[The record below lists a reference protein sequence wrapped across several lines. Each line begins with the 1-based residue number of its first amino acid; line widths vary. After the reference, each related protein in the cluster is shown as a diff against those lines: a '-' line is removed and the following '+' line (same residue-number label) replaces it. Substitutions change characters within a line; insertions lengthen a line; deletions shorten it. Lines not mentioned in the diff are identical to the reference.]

1 MMSNLF
7 PFLIIAVVLFV
18 VLNLAAGLIWVE
30 RRLLAL
36 WQDRYGPN
44 RVGPFGLGQV
54 IADSVKLFTKEV
66 WIPPFADKPVFV
78 LAPAIIVATALISLA
93 VVPFAPGFV
102 VADLNIGVL
111 FLLAM
116 SSLGVYSV
124 VLAGW
129 ASNNKFSLLGGI
141 RASAQMLSYEVFMGL
156 SLMGVVIL
164 AGSFRLTDIVEAQH
178 GLWFVI
184 PQFLGFVLFLIA
196 GVAETRRL
204 PFDLA
209 EAENELIAGFHSE
222 YSGMKFGMFFVGEY
236 IGVILIS
243 ATISLLFFGGWL
255 GPVLPPP
262 VWFGAKT
269 MFFIC
274 LFILFRAA
282 LPRPRFDQLMSW
294 GWKVMLP
301 LALVNLLVTGAVVLA
316 RLCAACDSSVSRR
329 KALSRAS
336 VPGPHRSN

>member
-1 MMSNLF
+1 MSPELY
-7 PFLIIAVVLFV
+7 PLVVIAVVLFV

-44 RVGPFGLGQV
+44 RVGPFGLGQIV
-54 IADSVKLFTKEV
+54 ADSVKLFFKED
-66 WIPPFADKPVFV
+66 WTPPFADKPLFV
-78 LAPAIIVATALISLA
+78 IAPAIIVATALISFA
-93 VVPFAPGFV
+93 VIPFAPGFV
-102 VADLNIGVL
+102 IADLDIGVL
-111 FLLAM
+111 FLLAF
-116 SSLGVYSV
+116 SSLSVYSV

-129 ASNNKFSLLGGI
+129 ASNNKYSLLGGI
-141 RASAQMLSYEVFMGL
+141 RASAQMLSYEVFMAL
-156 SLMGVVIL
+156 SLLGVVIL
-164 AGSFRLTDIVEAQH
+164 TGSFRLTSIVEAQR
-178 GLWFVI
+178 GLWFVV

-209 EAENELIAGFHSE
+209 EAEGELIAGFHSE

-255 GPVLPPP
+255 GPVLPPA

-274 LFILFRAA
+274 LFILFRAS

-294 GWKVMLP
+294 GWKVMFP
-301 LALVNLLVTGAVVLA
+301 LALVNVLVTGAVVLA
-316 RLCAACDSSVSRR
+316 RM
-329 KALSRAS
+329 
-336 VPGPHRSN
+336 

>member
-1 MMSNLF
+1 VTNLF
-7 PFLIIAVVLFV
+7 PLLVIGVVLFI
-18 VLNLAAGLIWVE
+18 VLNLAAVLIWVE

-44 RVGPFGLGQV
+44 RVGPFGLGQ
-54 IADSVKLFTKEV
+54 ILADSVKLFTKED

-78 LAPAIIVATALISLA
+78 LAPAIVVATSLISFAVIPLA
-93 VVPFAPGFV
+93 RGFV
-102 VADLNIGVL
+102 IADLNLGLL

-129 ASNNKFSLLGGI
+129 SSNNKYSLLGGL
-141 RASAQMLSYEVFMGL
+141 RAAAQMLSYEVFMGL
-156 SLMGVVIL
+156 AVVGVVIMT
-164 AGSFRLTDIVEAQH
+164 GSFRLTDIVEAQRRV
-178 GLWFVI
+178 WFVI
-184 PQFLGFVLFLIA
+184 PQFLGFILFLIA

-209 EAENELIAGFHSE
+209 EAESELIAGFHSE

-243 ATISLLFFGGWL
+243 AAISLLYFGGWL
-255 GPVLPPP
+255 GPVLPGP
-262 VWFGAKT
+262 VWFGLKT
-269 MFFIC
+269 FAFIC
-274 LFILFRAA
+274 LFILFRGA

-294 GWKVMLP
+294 GWKTMLP

-316 RLCAACDSSVSRR
+316 LR
-329 KALSRAS
+329 
-336 VPGPHRSN
+336 

>member
-1 MMSNLF
+1 MMNLY
-7 PFLIIAVVLFV
+7 PLLIIAVVLFI

-44 RVGPFGLGQV
+44 RVGPLGLGQV
-54 IADSVKLFTKEV
+54 LADSVKLFTKED
-66 WIPPFADKPVFV
+66 WIPPFADKAVFV
-78 LAPAIIVATALISLA
+78 LAPAIIVATALLSFA
-93 VVPFAPGFV
+93 VIPLAPGFV
-102 VADLNIGVL
+102 IADLNIGLL
-111 FLLAM
+111 FFLAM

-129 ASNNKFSLLGGI
+129 ASNNKYSLLGGI

-156 SLMGVVIL
+156 SLLGVVVL
-164 AGSFRLTDIVEAQH
+164 AGSFRLTDIVEAQR
-178 GLWFVI
+178 GIWFVV

-209 EAENELIAGFHSE
+209 EAESELIAGFHSE

-243 ATISLLFFGGWL
+243 VIISLLYFGGWL
-255 GPVLPPP
+255 GPVLPSG
-262 VWFGAKT
+262 VWLAIKT
-269 MFFIC
+269 LAFIC
-274 LFILFRAA
+274 LFILLRAA
-282 LPRPRFDQLMSW
+282 LPRPRFDQLMLW
-294 GWKVMLP
+294 GWKYLLP
-301 LALVNLLVTGAVVLA
+301 LALINLLVTGAVVLMK
-316 RLCAACDSSVSRR
+316 R
-329 KALSRAS
+329 
-336 VPGPHRSN
+336 